1 MSKPTNAVKDWLEAN
16 LPKSF
21 VFLSEKLSADGL
33 AVFSQEIA
41 EVKSRLDAQEEG
53 NKKVKEDF
61 EAERTK
67 NTDLTTQLKNL
78 TTEKEG
84 LSTKLAEAQATA
96 EKYKKYKD
104 FYTEKT
110 TVGNKLPKGDAS
122 NQESKNSLPADH
134 PMTIILNQ
142 AV

>member
-33 AVFSQEIA
+33 AVFSQEIE

-84 LSTKLAEAQATA
+84 FSSKLAEAQATA
-96 EKYKKYKD
+96 EKYKD

-134 PMTIILNQ
+134 PMAIILNQ

>member
-33 AVFSQEIA
+33 AVFSQEIE

-96 EKYKKYKD
+96 EKYKD

-134 PMTIILNQ
+134 PMAIILNQ

>member
-21 VFLSEKLSADGL
+21 VVVSEKLSADGL

-96 EKYKKYKD
+96 EKYKD

-134 PMTIILNQ
+134 PMAIILNQ